1 MYNEYL
7 SAYIE
12 TILFSIQEGLE
23 LKILLPLSLIPES

>member
-12 TILFSIQEGLE
+12 TILFSIQEGLK

>member
-1 MYNEYL
+1 MSNEYL
-7 SAYIE
+7 SSYIE